1 MTTEQESEGR
11 VLLQAI
17 ARKDQS
23 AIAAFYRLYESSVY
37 RFVLSRL
44 NDPHTAADIL
54 NEVMMEVW
62 KSADKFEGRSLVK
75 TWILGIAHFK
85 VMDHFRSQKRHEHIE
100 ADDQIPD
107 ESPGVQQEQVVSAAQ
122 DARLL
127 QQAMAKLSAEHREVL
142 HLAFYEDLNY
152 REIGE
157 IFGVPE
163 GTVKSRIFHAKNLVK
178 KQLER
183 LMAVP

>member
-1 MTTEQESEGR
+1 MTTEQDSEGLA
-11 VLLQAI
+11 LLQAI
-17 ARKDQS
+17 ARKDQN
-23 AIAAFYRLYESSVY
+23 AIAAFYRLYQSAVY
-37 RFVLSRL
+37 RFVLTRL
-44 NDPHTAADIL
+44 NDSHAAADIL

-75 TWILGIAHFK
+75 TWLFGIAHFK
-85 VMDHFRSQKRHEHIE
+85 VMDHYRTQKKHEHLDE
-100 ADDQIPD
+100 AEDIAD
-107 ESPGVQQEQVVSAAQ
+107 ESPGVQQEQLVSAAQ

-127 QQAMAKLSAEHREVL
+127 KQAMSKLSAEHREVL

-183 LMAVP
+183 LTAVP